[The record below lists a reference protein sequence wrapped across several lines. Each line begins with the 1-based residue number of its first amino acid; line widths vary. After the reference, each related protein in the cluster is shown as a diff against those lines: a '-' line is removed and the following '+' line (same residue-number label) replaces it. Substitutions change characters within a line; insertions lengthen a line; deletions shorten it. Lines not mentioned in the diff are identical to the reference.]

1 MSTEE
6 VPAILLRRCRER
18 NCIRLKKE
26 YLQSWKE
33 RRSSPISS
41 IEVAY
46 DELVSDFKKT
56 DIATTSEP
64 IIAKDNG
71 ELPDSFPS
79 GQFHQ
84 GVVLQIQD
92 TWDISHSLFSQLNN
106 LKDGTKRGD
115 VTDMY
120 GGDMLAELQKRI
132 KEQLDAT
139 TEPNSP
145 MPTDTNRT
153 NINRDNTNHTN
164 TNRTNTNR
172 ANTNHTNINN
182 INAYANTFNNTHTD
196 PRLAAEL
203 NDLNN
208 VDMSQFD
215 DEFDDPYEDTVMG
228 EAMDEFDDDLD
239 FNDHS
244 INQTIPSALP
254 LNNDSDDDFVTT
266 QPVRVRPRLS
276 KKPAGES
283 STQRPTTANAV
294 SDLKRF
300 RDESETTS
308 SKRLKDETED
318 KLLIKK
324 EKATVV
330 DNIHWIDP
338 STWLDND
345 DDDDEEIDGVEI
357 KPDGTTHVTFEALHR
372 ILGQMRTDSFT
383 GSIADRITVHA
394 KFIQMARMKFSKLT
408 GFYALFDIG
417 DPLENNKEA
426 VRILIGNKLFMELL
440 SLDPKNVSEIGEAIK
455 DLKKAKKILVPF
467 NERMRAKQLEV
478 QLNINIM
485 EKELSDD
492 GTGEHFVPPTFSL
505 KVLST

>member
-1 MSTEE
+1 MLQLSNKNTT
-6 VPAILLRRCRER
+6 LL
-18 NCIRLKKE
+18 
-26 YLQSWKE
+26 
-33 RRSSPISS
+33 
-41 IEVAY
+41 
-46 DELVSDFKKT
+46 
-56 DIATTSEP
+56 
-64 IIAKDNG
+64 G
-71 ELPDSFPS
+71 
-79 GQFHQ
+79 
-84 GVVLQIQD
+84 
-92 TWDISHSLFSQLNN
+92 
-106 LKDGTKRGD
+106 GD

-153 NINRDNTNHTN
+153 NINRANTNHTNTNRTNTTHTNTNHTN
-164 TNRTNTNR
+164 TNRTNTNHS
-172 ANTNHTNINN
+172 NTNNIHAYTNP
-182 INAYANTFNNTHTD
+182 FNNTHTD

-244 INQTIPSALP
+244 INQTIPSASP

-266 QPVRVRPRLS
+266 QPVHVRPRLS

-283 STQRPTTANAV
+283 STQRPTTANAA
-294 SDLKRF
+294 SDLKRS
-300 RDESETTS
+300 RDASETTS
-308 SKRLKDETED
+308 SKRLKDESQD
-318 KLLIKK
+318 RLLIKK

-330 DNIHWIDP
+330 DKIHWIDP
-338 STWLDND
+338 STWLNND

-372 ILGQMRTDSFT
+372 ILGEMGTDSFT
-383 GSIADRITVHA
+383 GSIADRITVRA
-394 KFIQMARMKFSKLT
+394 RFIQMARMKFSKLT

-417 DPLENNKEA
+417 DPLKKNKGA
-426 VRILIGNKLFMELL
+426 VRILIGNK
-440 SLDPKNVSEIGEAIK
+440 VYI
-455 DLKKAKKILVPF
+455 
-467 NERMRAKQLEV
+467 
-478 QLNINIM
+478 
-485 EKELSDD
+485 
-492 GTGEHFVPPTFSL
+492 
-505 KVLST
+505 